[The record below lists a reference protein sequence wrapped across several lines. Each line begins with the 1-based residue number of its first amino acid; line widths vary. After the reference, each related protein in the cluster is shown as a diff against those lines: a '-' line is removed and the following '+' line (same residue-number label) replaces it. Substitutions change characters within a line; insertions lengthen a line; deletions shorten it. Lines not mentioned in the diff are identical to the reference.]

1 MEIRLAKGD
10 YIILSI
16 LMQTRDV
23 NRMPVHISLHFIT
36 DIIFFFFSQRLS
48 SPNCKYIYLILLQTV
63 ALTSQNRVYYNKN
76 EKISQSIQGKISI
89 FMNNIMLMIIRL

>member
-1 MEIRLAKGD
+1 
-10 YIILSI
+10 
-16 LMQTRDV
+16 MQTRDV

-48 SPNCKYIYLILLQTV
+48 SPNCKYIIMMKQNDYLYLILLQTV